1 MLKNTIAQF
10 RTANLFQK
18 QAMII
23 ASHMSFH
30 YVAPYDEIAG
40 ELEKEGI
47 IPAYDGMVI
56 EF

>member
-47 IPAYDGMVI
+47 ILAYDGMVI